1 MVKGLDRFREYF
13 AGHEDGYALIG
24 GAACDILFGE
34 AGLPFRATKDFDIV
48 LCVEV
53 VSVEFGTV
61 FADFLEAGGYRACH
75 HWSKDLN
82 TDTEGGTA
90 QAETTRAFA
99 KSFAAQDK
107 LRMTTLEGGQ
117 NDRRGEGN
125 AQNPQAAWNCRPWL
139 IGCEPTGSCRCP
151 SRLSVTPVVQPPV
164 SFSRVPTR

>member
-1 MVKGLDRFREYF
+1 MTQRYGLNRLTPKLKEEKRQIIKQK
-13 AGHEDGYALIG
+13 AGELGHLD
-24 GAACDILFGE
+24 
-34 AGLPFRATKDFDIV
+34 
-48 LCVEV
+48 
-53 VSVEFGTV
+53 
-61 FADFLEAGGYRACH
+61 CH

-99 KSFAAQDK
+99 KSFDAQDK

>member
-61 FADFLEAGGYRACH
+61 LAGKPPRSAPRRQNGPVLHSHQSAVETVFRVAGRP
-75 HWSKDLN
+75 
-82 TDTEGGTA
+82 GGT
-90 QAETTRAFA
+90 
-99 KSFAAQDK
+99 
-107 LRMTTLEGGQ
+107 GQ
-117 NDRRGEGN
+117 R
-125 AQNPQAAWNCRPWL
+125 
-139 IGCEPTGSCRCP
+139 
-151 SRLSVTPVVQPPV
+151 
-164 SFSRVPTR
+164 

>member
-61 FADFLEAGGYRACH
+61 FADFLEAGGY
-75 HWSKDLN
+75 
-82 TDTEGGTA
+82 
-90 QAETTRAFA
+90 QP
-99 KSFAAQDK
+99 
-107 LRMTTLEGGQ
+107 
-117 NDRRGEGN
+117 GN
-125 AQNPQAAWNCRPWL
+125 ARPAGENSTAFIAL
-139 IGCEPTGSCRCP
+139 LTKR
-151 SRLSVTPVVQPPV
+151 SRQ
-164 SFSRVPTR
+164 

>member
-61 FADFLEAGGYRACH
+61 FSLID
-75 HWSKDLN
+75 
-82 TDTEGGTA
+82 
-90 QAETTRAFA
+90 ETIINVFAIRFAFGKIE
-99 KSFAAQDK
+99 KSVCF
-107 LRMTTLEGGQ
+107 
-117 NDRRGEGN
+117 
-125 AQNPQAAWNCRPWL
+125 
-139 IGCEPTGSCRCP
+139 
-151 SRLSVTPVVQPPV
+151 
-164 SFSRVPTR
+164 